1 MNERSNIN
9 ASNMIAYRQAQ
20 EKIVEGNVF
29 VLQIIEGRG
38 LQFVRVQVPAAG
50 CLFSTSRSNTFGFE
64 ASKIAGPSSLAT
76 WLINQNPINQ
86 NQLFFPNK
94 KEPRRKKKNLQDQWI
109 GSSSWSSWVFFHR
122 KRKSCFVQ
130 KQRDLALKDAGDHH
144 SI

>member
-1 MNERSNIN
+1 
-9 ASNMIAYRQAQ
+9 MIAYWQAQ
-20 EKIVEGNVF
+20 EKIVEGNAF
-29 VLQIIEGRG
+29 VLQIIEGAG
-38 LQFVRVQVPAAG
+38 AKQFVRVRVLGGSSPAAG

-86 NQLFFPNK
+86 NQLFSPNK
-94 KEPRRKKKNLQDQWI
+94 IETRRKKKNLQDQWI
-109 GSSSWSSWVFFHR
+109 GSSSWSSWVFFYR
-122 KRKSCFVQ
+122 KRKSCFVR